1 VEHIEG
7 IYTSGE
13 RGRADRVIT
22 HLLHDLWGALQV
34 LKGRDIVTI
43 NDLTVDEIKGVLS
56 ESGRMVGIAK
66 GEKKSKM
73 LEGKVL
79 ASLFFE
85 PSTRTRLSFESAMH
99 RLGGAVITITGQ
111 EGTSLIKGETLA
123 DTIRMAECY
132 SDIIALRHPKEGSAR
147 LAAGFSNIPVVN
159 GGDGAGQ
166 HPTQT
171 LLDLFTMQERFGDLS
186 RIHVTM
192 VGDLR
197 YGRTTHS
204 LSIALARFGAS
215 ISFVAP
221 PAIQMPDH
229 IISELREMGIE
240 PEQSSDLR
248 EMIPRTDVIYMT
260 RIQKE
265 RFADPEEYLKVA
277 NAYSIDVQALAP
289 AREDMIVMHPLP
301 RVDEIHP
308 SVDGTP
314 HASYF
319 RQAFNGVPVRMAI
332 LKLILEG

>member
-1 VEHIEG
+1 M
-7 IYTSGE
+7 
-13 RGRADRVIT
+13 
-22 HLLHDLWGALQV
+22 

-43 NDLTVDEIKGVLS
+43 NDLTLKEIKEVLS
-56 ESGRMVGIAK
+56 ESKRMLPIAK
-66 GEKKSKM
+66 GDQKSNA
-73 LEGKVL
+73 LDGKIL

-99 RLGGAVITITGQ
+99 RLGGGVITITGQ

-123 DTIRMAECY
+123 DTIRMVECY
-132 SDIIALRHPKEGSAR
+132 SDIIAMRHPKEGSAR
-147 LAAGFSNIPVVN
+147 LASSFSLIPVVN

-171 LLDLFTMQERFGDLS
+171 LLDLFTMQEEFGDLS
-186 RIHVTM
+186 KIHVTL

-204 LSIALARFGAS
+204 LSLALARFGAS

-229 IISELREMGIE
+229 IINELTEMGVR
-240 PEQSSDLR
+240 PEQSSDLKAW
-248 EMIPRTDVIYMT
+248 IPRTDVIYMT

-265 RFADPEEYLKVA
+265 RFADPEEYQKVA
-277 NAYSIDVQALAP
+277 NAYSIDSQAIGP
-289 AREDMIVMHPLP
+289 AKEGMIVMHPLP

-308 SVDGTP
+308 SVDSTG
-314 HASYF
+314 HSRYF
-319 RQAFNGVPVRMAI
+319 KQAFNGVPVRMAI
-332 LKLILEG
+332 LKMILEG

>member
-1 VEHIEG
+1 M
-7 IYTSGE
+7 
-13 RGRADRVIT
+13 
-22 HLLHDLWGALQV
+22 

-43 NDLTVDEIKGVLS
+43 NDLTLEEIKEVLAES
-56 ESGRMVGIAK
+56 ERMVEVAK
-66 GEKKSKM
+66 GAKMSKT

-99 RLGGAVITITGQ
+99 RLGGGVITITGQ

-147 LAAGFSNIPVVN
+147 LAAGFSERPVVN

-171 LLDLFTMQERFGDLS
+171 LLDLFTMQEEFGDLS
-186 RIHVTM
+186 GIHVTI

-204 LSIALARFGAS
+204 LSIALARFGTS

-229 IISELREMGIE
+229 IINELKDLGVR
-240 PEQSSDLR
+240 PEASSDLK
-248 EMIPRTDVIYMT
+248 EWIPKSDVIYMT

-265 RFADPEEYLKVA
+265 RFADPEEYMKVA
-277 NAYSIDVQALAP
+277 NAYSIDAQTLAP
-289 AREDMIVMHPLP
+289 AKPDLIVMHPLP
-301 RVDEIHP
+301 RVEEIHP
-308 SVDGTP
+308 SVDSTP
-314 HASYF
+314 HARYF
-319 RQAFNGVPVRMAI
+319 QQAFNGVPVRMAI
-332 LKLILEG
+332 LKMILEG